1 MRCIVTD
8 WDYMDS
14 LCRRVAEQIMDDD
27 FEPEVIVALAK
38 GGWFAGRILCDLL
51 GLDEITS
58 LKVEHYAGI
67 NERRDIS
74 VRYVPSDEEIRGKNV
89 LIVDDIANTGM
100 SIKRAREE
108 IEKLG
113 ANDVRTATLLLL
125 HTSKFIPDYF
135 GECLEEWAW
144 VIFPWNFV
152 EDISSLI
159 LTIMKDSRKDLWTEW
174 DIKWELFK
182 RFNLDPIYLE
192 ISQPGRFEEVLRIM
206 ERRGVIYRVE
216 EDDKV
221 YWTPAEEIA

>member
-14 LCRRVAEQIMDDD
+14 LCRKVAEQIMDDY
-27 FEPEVIVALAK
+27 FEPDVIVALAK

-51 GLDEITS
+51 GLDELMS

-67 NERRDIS
+67 DERE
-74 VRYVPSDEEIRGKNV
+74 VKVKHVPPDEAIKDKNV

-100 SIKRAREE
+100 SIRKAREK
-108 IEKLG
+108 IESLG
-113 ANDVRTATLLLL
+113 AKDVKTATLLLL

-152 EDISSLI
+152 EDMISLI
-159 LTIMKDSRKDLWTEW
+159 TKIMKDSKKDLWTEW

-182 RFNLDPIYLE
+182 QFNLDPIYLE
-192 ISQPGRFEEVLRIM
+192 ISQPGRFDEVLRIM
-206 ERRGVIYRVE
+206 ERRGIIYKVE
-216 EDDKV
+216 EDDRS
-221 YWTPAEEIA
+221 YWTLVEEI